1 MTARRPATVLAG
13 ILLAAAAGSVP
24 AATGAIATEG
34 DAGRGKEI
42 YARCGACH
50 SLDYDRVGPHH
61 CGLFGRRAGS
71 VEGFEYSKAMKNSK
85 LVWNSETL
93 DRFIA
98 DPLKTVPGTRM
109 GYAGIPDARER
120 ADLLAYLRASNDG
133 PECSQMSAPR
143 R

>member
-1 MTARRPATVLAG
+1 MNARRPALTLAG
-13 ILLAAAAGSVP
+13 ILLAAVAGKVP
-24 AATGAIATEG
+24 AAMNATALEG
-34 DAGRGKEI
+34 DAVRGQEI

-61 CGLFGRRAGS
+61 CGVFGRRAGS
-71 VEGFEYSKAMKNSK
+71 VEGFGYSNAMKNSK

-98 DPLKTVPGTRM
+98 DPMKTVPGTTM
-109 GYAGIPDARER
+109 GYAGISDPQER
-120 ADLLAYLRASNDG
+120 ADLLAYLRASSDG
-133 PECSQMSAPR
+133 PECR